1 MASVFARGFARMAVL
16 TVYPSKLLTLGNTGT
31 PTTVTIANVQAQQ
44 SWRSASK
51 AGRTTRQQK
60 TNATAV
66 QPKQKAIP
74 HLARAREAT
83 AEAVVSTRGGRRA
96 RATAPGVHA
105 EDTKNVLRKVPSR
118 RSTVNACAVQAG
130 PHGIRLAATLRVQ
143 QMARQPNAPRP
154 LDTSEIAG
162 FFR

>member
-1 MASVFARGFARMAVL
+1 MTTPVASVFARGCARMAVL
-16 TVYPSKLLTLGNTGT
+16 SVQSSKIFLGCTNTGT

-51 AGRTTRQQK
+51 AGRTTRQRQ

-66 QPKQKAIP
+66 QRKMAIP

-83 AEAVVSTRGGRRA
+83 AEAVVSTRSGRRA

-105 EDTKNVLRKVPSR
+105 EDTKNV
-118 RSTVNACAVQAG
+118 
-130 PHGIRLAATLRVQ
+130 
-143 QMARQPNAPRP
+143 
-154 LDTSEIAG
+154 
-162 FFR
+162 